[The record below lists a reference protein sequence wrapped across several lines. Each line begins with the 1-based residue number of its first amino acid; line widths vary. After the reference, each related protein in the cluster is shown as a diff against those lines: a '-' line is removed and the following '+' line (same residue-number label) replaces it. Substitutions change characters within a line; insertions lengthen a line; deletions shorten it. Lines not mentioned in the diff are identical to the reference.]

1 LQQSDLDKC
10 FLTPLPS
17 SEDRQSDSL
26 IAMEG
31 GLRPIMRSKWLST
44 SLMFIFSA
52 ITLCAEPMVSSIQH
66 SIYGPLWQAGP
77 GRTTDLILEGNGR
90 SISVSITIYS
100 PQGSILGSGSVT
112 VKGQGVS
119 RLSLSSLLPQE
130 TTVSSGSL
138 SLAWNGPATAV
149 RGTVQLNDDRGIS
162 ASYLLHGGL
171 RSDTQNA
178 LFAPWYL
185 PSTGSSGQIQLFNS
199 GSADINVQVG
209 IFGNGAEKAIRT
221 LAIQSK
227 ATESVDL
234 KSLLAEA
241 SEDGQTAGSLVL
253 RYTGPTHSLQPSL
266 LLCDPASGFA
276 LMPEFS
282 PVLAA
287 GGGGE
292 TAWQFPDV
300 INSPAAGPNASEG
313 PISYVLISNGGGE
326 ATTVQFRAY
335 SLKGKKTV
343 QGNLQPTNLG
353 PYETKL
359 VSLSEV
365 KALLSPTAGHIGL
378 TVSHSGNAGKV
389 GISIFSVDRNGRTV
403 AVPNGLVISTL
414 GPEVTYWSARAS
426 RVVHYAATLPTGGS
440 PFVTLY
446 YQSSNGVGSYT
457 FAQRQAPEGASRIEF
472 TLPPQPSVSDA
483 QGRVF
488 PAGVSSGL
496 LILSAGPETAE
507 QLAARQPNCAADCIA
522 DDTALISAAP
532 VQAKAA
538 SFSAFVEPADATDP
552 NCPCHADLYYRPV
565 YKLGINTG
573 KTHTFW
579 HLINFDGT
587 YWVIDAGPTGNCF
600 PNCGYLTAWITPGY
614 VGHYSADDSRTAS
627 YWWTGGTQVQVGAIF
642 DYEELFT
649 SAGQANTVLYYP
661 ISGPNSN
668 TFIHWSANSAGL
680 APPMP
685 PNAQAW

>member
-1 LQQSDLDKC
+1 
-10 FLTPLPS
+10 
-17 SEDRQSDSL
+17 
-26 IAMEG
+26 
-31 GLRPIMRSKWLST
+31 
-44 SLMFIFSA
+44 MFIFSA

-292 TAWQFPDV
+292 
-300 INSPAAGPNASEG
+300 IAG
-313 PISYVLISNGGGE
+313 
-326 ATTVQFRAY
+326 
-335 SLKGKKTV
+335 
-343 QGNLQPTNLG
+343 
-353 PYETKL
+353 
-359 VSLSEV
+359 
-365 KALLSPTAGHIGL
+365 
-378 TVSHSGNAGKV
+378 
-389 GISIFSVDRNGRTV
+389 
-403 AVPNGLVISTL
+403 
-414 GPEVTYWSARAS
+414 
-426 RVVHYAATLPTGGS
+426 
-440 PFVTLY
+440 
-446 YQSSNGVGSYT
+446 
-457 FAQRQAPEGASRIEF
+457 
-472 TLPPQPSVSDA
+472 
-483 QGRVF
+483 
-488 PAGVSSGL
+488 
-496 LILSAGPETAE
+496 
-507 QLAARQPNCAADCIA
+507 
-522 DDTALISAAP
+522 SAASSIIP
-532 VQAKAA
+532 RPG
-538 SFSAFVEPADATDP
+538 SAWPFLLWGSRGCYRDVSPQSGMPA
-552 NCPCHADLYYRPV
+552 
-565 YKLGINTG
+565 
-573 KTHTFW
+573 
-579 HLINFDGT
+579 
-587 YWVIDAGPTGNCF
+587 
-600 PNCGYLTAWITPGY
+600 
-614 VGHYSADDSRTAS
+614 
-627 YWWTGGTQVQVGAIF
+627 
-642 DYEELFT
+642 
-649 SAGQANTVLYYP
+649 
-661 ISGPNSN
+661 
-668 TFIHWSANSAGL
+668 
-680 APPMP
+680 
-685 PNAQAW
+685 